1 MTASMHPTSQ
11 SYEDLGFLHLK
22 SFVPAR
28 DCERLIARMR
38 SLCDRHCHNDFNK
51 IFEAGENRQTMD
63 NFFVE
68 SSHKISFFFDKNVR
82 ENTPAATANF
92 RKLNKVG
99 HALHNLCPV
108 YRKFSQQPLFVDLVK
123 TLGHQK
129 PQLVQSM
136 FIFKQPRFGD
146 EVPPHQDAS
155 FLYTE
160 PNSVIGLWFALEDAT
175 TKNGCLW
182 VLPGGHQGPL
192 KNRFVRKDQGFHFV
206 DEQRICW
213 PKKNYVPLEVKR
225 GDVIVLH
232 GLLPHFSERNTSN
245 KTRFAYTL
253 HFIDRACHYEKNNW
267 LDISQ
272 N

>member
-1 MTASMHPTSQ
+1 MPATKNAENFEEFG
-11 SYEDLGFLHLK
+11 YLHLE
-22 SFVPAR
+22 SFVEPTA
-28 DCERLIARMR
+28 CERLIERMR
-38 SLCDRHCHNDFNK
+38 ELTHKNCHHDQEK
-51 IFEAGENRQTMD
+51 IFEAGEKRQSMD
-63 NFFVE
+63 KFFLE
-68 SSHKISFFFDKNVR
+68 SAHKISFFFDKNLG
-82 ENTPAATANF
+82 EKDQHLPNF
-92 RKLNKVG
+92 AKLNKVG

-108 YRKFSQQPLFVDLVK
+108 YGKFSHQPKFYSLMDE
-123 TLGHQK
+123 LGQKK

-175 TKNGCLW
+175 VENGCLW
-182 VLPGGHQGPL
+182 VLPGGHRGPL
-192 KNRFVRKDQGFHFV
+192 KNRFERSEQGFSFKH
-206 DEQRICW
+206 EQRVNW
-213 PKKNYVPLEVKR
+213 PKSEYRPLEVKK
-225 GDVIVLH
+225 GDVIILH
-232 GLLPHFSERNTSN
+232 GLLPHFSERNSSG

-253 HFIDRACHYEKNNW
+253 HFIDRTCHYEKNNW